1 MKKLLFI
8 LISAMLVV
16 LTGCE
21 TTVVQYGVVE
31 EISDAGMY
39 GYKYKVVVK
48 NIRKEGIH
56 TDSYTLYTDNNYHV
70 GDTVK
75 IN

>member
-16 LTGCE
+16 LAGCE
-21 TTVVQYGVVE
+21 TTVVQYGVVK
-31 EISDAGMY
+31 EISDASMY

-48 NIRKEGIH
+48 NIRKKGIH
-56 TDSYTLYTDNNYHV
+56 TDDYILYTDRNYHV

>member
-21 TTVVQYGVVE
+21 TTVVQYGVVQ

-56 TDSYTLYTDNNYHV
+56 RDDYILYSDRNYHV